1 MAALELDFINKTY
14 DYVLTVRLI
23 NKQQESTNLK
33 LVMILKI
40 GLTIVKS
47 LISIGSAG
55 NHDLL

>member
-1 MAALELDFINKTY
+1 MAALELEFINKTY

-47 LISIGSAG
+47 LISIGSVT